1 MIPSTMPNIRKAIE
15 AEMKRREWT
24 VYRLA
29 QEVKGKV
36 SPDTVYKFLAGTRSI
51 THTFLEPILEALG
64 LEVRR
69 KR

>member
-1 MIPSTMPNIRKAIE
+1 MPDILKTVQAELTRRK
-15 AEMKRREWT
+15 WT
-24 VYRLA
+24 AYRLA

-36 SPDTVYKFLAGTRSI
+36 SPDTVYKFLAGTRSP
-51 THTFLEPILEALG
+51 TVKFLEPILEALG